1 MVNNIITYGNTD
13 YFIDKITSVERICCR
28 CDVEKWKR
36 RRGYD
41 FPMYWSK
48 RFHLGG
54 DILDIRSDFEIPFSL
69 PARKWQF
76 FGGDL
81 NPAWKFW
88 DKELPTFE
96 DYKKAVNNPEASWL
110 DFCQFVAEKT
120 NSVKEYEKCKEH
132 AQFVLDRLNELKKE
146 RD

>member
-1 MVNNIITYGNTD
+1 
-13 YFIDKITSVERICCR
+13 
-28 CDVEKWKR
+28 
-36 RRGYD
+36 
-41 FPMYWSK
+41 MYWSK

-54 DILDIRSDFEIPFSL
+54 DTLDIRNDFEIPFSL

-81 NPAWKFW
+81 NPAWNFW

-96 DYKKAVNNPEASWL
+96 DYKKTVNNPEASWL

-120 NSVKEYEKCKEH
+120 NSVKEYERCKEN
-132 AQFVLDRLNELKKE
+132 AQFVLDRLRELK
-146 RD
+146 D